1 MPIVANGKSNEVV
14 SLFTSS
20 NGRVSWYSLRLSVE
34 LVSGANCAV
43 EIKVNGDSIPD
54 QVGAF
59 VCSVGGGLQRRIAS
73 MFVELDDGDVV
84 TADVQGPGTINLSL
98 SGDVASEQ
106 L

>member
-1 MPIVANGKSNEVV
+1 
-14 SLFTSS
+14 
-20 NGRVSWYSLRLSVE
+20 
-34 LVSGANCAV
+34 
-43 EIKVNGDSIPD
+43 
-54 QVGAF
+54 VGAF